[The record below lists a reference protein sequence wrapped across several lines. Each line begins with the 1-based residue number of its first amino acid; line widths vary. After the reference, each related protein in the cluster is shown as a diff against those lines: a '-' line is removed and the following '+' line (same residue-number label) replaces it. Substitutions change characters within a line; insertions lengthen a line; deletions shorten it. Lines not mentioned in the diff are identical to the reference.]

1 MYYRT
6 LYTVETLKEMIE
18 NIDIY
23 ISYDDNQM
31 PQQALP
37 MRRSL
42 CYPAD
47 TIQEVPHN
55 LQLLHLQ
62 IPDPEDLRKKNV
74 HISC

>member
-31 PQQALP
+31 DDF
-37 MRRSL
+37 
-42 CYPAD
+42 Y
-47 TIQEVPHN
+47 
-55 LQLLHLQ
+55 
-62 IPDPEDLRKKNV
+62 
-74 HISC
+74 

>member
-31 PQQALP
+31 DDFL
-37 MRRSL
+37 L
-42 CYPAD
+42 ICYGNKVQVACMLNYKMYRF
-47 TIQEVPHN
+47 IN
-55 LQLLHLQ
+55 
-62 IPDPEDLRKKNV
+62 
-74 HISC
+74 